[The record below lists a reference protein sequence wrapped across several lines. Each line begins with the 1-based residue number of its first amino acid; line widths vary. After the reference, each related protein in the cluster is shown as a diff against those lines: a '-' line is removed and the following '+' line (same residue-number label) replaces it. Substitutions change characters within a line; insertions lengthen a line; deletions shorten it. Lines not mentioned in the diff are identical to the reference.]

1 MAADLDPT
9 AWPVPAVFSWLM
21 AEGGIAAPEMVRTF
35 NCGIGMIAVV
45 AADHADNAT
54 HILAADGEQVF
65 RIGEI
70 VARGDTD
77 DAVRLPGLE
86 AAWRA

>member
-1 MAADLDPT
+1 
-9 AWPVPAVFSWLM
+9 
-21 AEGGIAAPEMVRTF
+21 
-35 NCGIGMIAVV
+35 MIAVV
-45 AADHADNAT
+45 AAEHADNAT
-54 HILAADGEQVF
+54 HILASGSEQVF
-65 RIGEI
+65 QIGEI